1 MTVFEEMAA
10 LPCAHGGPAGRAQLR
25 TAPEDFLVQE
35 WLGWEADG
43 DRRPFAAE
51 GAQARREHAC
61 GSRNS
66 SRGSRSSIRA
76 TSASP
81 GLKDRDA
88 VAEQSFTVPARS
100 AIGESWVGV
109 AGEGF
114 EVVAAARHRRKL
126 KRGALKG
133 NDFTITLR
141 AFSGDPTAL
150 EQRLHAIATAGVPNY
165 FGPQRFGRDGGN
177 LRTALAWFA
186 DGVAPADR
194 WQRGFALSAARA
206 AIFNAVV
213 ARRVSDGTWNRLL
226 PGEIVNLD
234 GSGSVFVADVIDAAL
249 EERCARLDIHPTG
262 PLWGGREPAPAL
274 AALEAEVVARHDV
287 LAQGLSKAGLEPER
301 RALRIRV
308 DRLEWTIE
316 GEVVQLR
323 FRLFR
328 GAFATAVLHEL
339 IENAFAQ
346 QAPEAETSDVSLRA
360 QQNVDRAAAAVDSAR
375 RAECEHI
382 IRALQ
387 PVIDDVLQHRAAR
400 AGATP
405 LAVHDAHAAQPLLD
419 CIRQ

>member
-1 MTVFEEMAA
+1 VTVFEEMAA
-10 LPCAHGGPAGRAQLR
+10 LPCAHGGPAGRAQVR
-25 TAPEDFLVQE
+25 AAPEDFVVQE

-43 DRRPFAAE
+43 DGDHMLLKVRK
-51 GAQARREHAC
+51 
-61 GSRNS
+61 
-66 SRGSRSSIRA
+66 RGSNTLWIAKQLARVAKLDPRDVGFA
-76 TSASP
+76 

-141 AFSGDPTAL
+141 AFSGDPATL
-150 EQRLHAIATAGVPNY
+150 EQRLRAIATAGVPNY

-177 LRTALAWFA
+177 LRTALAWFS
-186 DGVAPADR
+186 DGIAPADR

-213 ARRVSDGTWNRLL
+213 ARRVTDGTWNGLL
-226 PGEIVNLD
+226 PGETVNLD
-234 GSGSVFVADVIDAAL
+234 GSGSVFVAEVIDAAL
-249 EERCARLDIHPTG
+249 EERCARLDVHPTG
-262 PLWGGREPAPAL
+262 PMWGGREAP
-274 AALEAEVVARHDV
+274 AALEAEIGARYGV
-287 LAQGLSKAGLEPER
+287 LAQGLSKAGLEAER

-316 GEVVQLR
+316 SDVVQLR

-339 IENAFAQ
+339 IEDAFTQ
-346 QAPEAETSDVSLRA
+346 QAPEADE
-360 QQNVDRAAAAVDSAR
+360 
-375 RAECEHI
+375 
-382 IRALQ
+382 
-387 PVIDDVLQHRAAR
+387 
-400 AGATP
+400 
-405 LAVHDAHAAQPLLD
+405 
-419 CIRQ
+419 

>member
-1 MTVFEEMAA
+1 VTVFEEMAT

-25 TAPEDFLVQE
+25 ATPEDFLVEE

-43 DRRPFAAE
+43 AGDHLLLKVRK
-51 GAQARREHAC
+51 
-61 GSRNS
+61 
-66 SRGSRSSIRA
+66 RGSNTLWVAKQLARLAKLDPRDVGFA
-76 TSASP
+76 

-100 AIGESWVGV
+100 ALGESWSGV

-114 EVVAAARHRRKL
+114 EVIAAARHRRKL

-141 AFSGDPTAL
+141 GFSGDPQML
-150 EQRLHAIATAGVPNY
+150 EQRLQAIAVAGVPSY
-165 FGPQRFGRDGGN
+165 FGPQRFGRDAGN

-194 WQRGFALSAARA
+194 WQRGFALSSSRA

-249 EERCARLDIHPTG
+249 EERCATLDVHPTG
-262 PLWGGREPAPAL
+262 PMWGRESARPVP
-274 AALEAEVVARHDV
+274 ALEAEVVARYEV
-287 LAQGLSKAGLEPER
+287 LARGLSGAGLEAER

-308 DRLEWTIE
+308 DRLAWTIE

-339 IENAFAQ
+339 IGNAFAQ
-346 QAPEAETSDVSLRA
+346 EAPEGDE
-360 QQNVDRAAAAVDSAR
+360 
-375 RAECEHI
+375 
-382 IRALQ
+382 
-387 PVIDDVLQHRAAR
+387 
-400 AGATP
+400 
-405 LAVHDAHAAQPLLD
+405 
-419 CIRQ
+419 

>member
-1 MTVFEEMAA
+1 VTAFEEMAA
-10 LPCAHGGPAGRAQLR
+10 LPCAHGGPAGRAQVR
-25 TAPEDFLVQE
+25 AAPEDFLVQE

-43 DRRPFAAE
+43 AGDHLLLKVRKRGANTLWVAKQLARLAKLDPRDVGFA
-51 GAQARREHAC
+51 
-61 GSRNS
+61 
-66 SRGSRSSIRA
+66 
-76 TSASP
+76 

-100 AIGESWVGV
+100 AIGESWAGV

-114 EVVAAARHRRKL
+114 EVIAAAHHRRKL

-141 AFSGDPTAL
+141 EFSGDPTAL
-150 EQRLHAIATAGVPNY
+150 EQRLRAIATGGVPNY

-213 ARRVSDGTWNRLL
+213 ARRVSDSTWNRLL

-249 EERCARLDIHPTG
+249 AERCARLDIHPTG
-262 PLWGGREPAPAL
+262 PMWGGRGSAPAGP
-274 AALEAEVVARHDV
+274 ALEAEVVAQHDV
-287 LAQGLSKAGLEPER
+287 FAQGLGKAGLEAER

-308 DRLEWTIE
+308 ERLEWTIE
-316 GEVVQLR
+316 GEVVQVR

-339 IENAFAQ
+339 IDNAFAQ
-346 QAPEAETSDVSLRA
+346 QAPEGE
-360 QQNVDRAAAAVDSAR
+360 
-375 RAECEHI
+375 E
-382 IRALQ
+382 
-387 PVIDDVLQHRAAR
+387 
-400 AGATP
+400 
-405 LAVHDAHAAQPLLD
+405 
-419 CIRQ
+419 

>member
-1 MTVFEEMAA
+1 VTVFEEMVT

-25 TAPEDFLVQE
+25 AAPEDFLVQE

-43 DRRPFAAE
+43 AGDHVLLKVRKRGANTLWVAKQLARLAKIDPRDVGFA
-51 GAQARREHAC
+51 
-61 GSRNS
+61 
-66 SRGSRSSIRA
+66 
-76 TSASP
+76 

-88 VAEQSFTVPARS
+88 VAEQSFTVPVRS
-100 AIGESWVGV
+100 AIGESWSGV
-109 AGEGF
+109 SGEGF

-141 AFSGDPTAL
+141 EFSGASTTL
-150 EQRLHAIATAGVPNY
+150 EERLRAIAGAGVPNY

-213 ARRVSDGTWNRLL
+213 AQRVGDGSWNRLL

-234 GSGSVFVADVIDAAL
+234 GSGSVFVADAIDAAL
-249 EERCARLDIHPTG
+249 EQRCERLDVHPTG
-262 PLWGGREPAPAL
+262 PMWSGRESASGAA
-274 AALEAEVVARHDV
+274 AALEAAVGARHEV
-287 LAQGLSKAGLEPER
+287 LARGLSNVGLEPER

-308 DRLEWTIE
+308 DRLEWTID

-339 IENAFAQ
+339 IENAFVQ
-346 QAPEAETSDVSLRA
+346 QVPEGE
-360 QQNVDRAAAAVDSAR
+360 
-375 RAECEHI
+375 E
-382 IRALQ
+382 
-387 PVIDDVLQHRAAR
+387 
-400 AGATP
+400 
-405 LAVHDAHAAQPLLD
+405 
-419 CIRQ
+419 

>member
-1 MTVFEEMAA
+1 VTLFEEMAT

-25 TAPEDFLVQE
+25 AAPEDFFVQE
-35 WLGWEADG
+35 WLGWDAAGAG
-43 DRRPFAAE
+43 DHLLLKVRKRGANTLWVAKQLARLAKTDPRDIGFA
-51 GAQARREHAC
+51 
-61 GSRNS
+61 
-66 SRGSRSSIRA
+66 
-76 TSASP
+76 

-100 AIGESWVGV
+100 AIGESWIGV

-114 EVVAAARHRRKL
+114 AVVACGRHRRKL

-133 NDFTITLR
+133 NDFTIALR
-141 AFSGDPTAL
+141 GFSGDPKVL
-150 EQRLHAIATAGVPNY
+150 EQRLQAVAVAGVPNY
-165 FGPQRFGRDGGN
+165 FGPQRFGRDAGN
-177 LRTALAWFA
+177 LRTALAWFSE
-186 DGVAPADR
+186 GVAPADR

-234 GSGSVFVADVIDAAL
+234 GSGSVFVAEAVDAAL
-249 EERCARLDIHPTG
+249 EERCAQLDIHPTG
-262 PLWGGREPAPAL
+262 PLWGGREAARPVP
-274 AALEAEVVARHDV
+274 ALEAEVVAHHDV

-323 FRLFR
+323 FRLCR

-339 IENAFAQ
+339 LENAFAED
-346 QAPEAETSDVSLRA
+346 APEGE
-360 QQNVDRAAAAVDSAR
+360 
-375 RAECEHI
+375 E
-382 IRALQ
+382 
-387 PVIDDVLQHRAAR
+387 
-400 AGATP
+400 
-405 LAVHDAHAAQPLLD
+405 
-419 CIRQ
+419 